1 MRAPANVTCRPIVT
15 SNGTIGKA
23 RHLVDAAM
31 ELEGWPAIDVLRWAV
46 DRFADRLV
54 LTTAFGPGG
63 CVLIDLVGRHGV
75 AVEVITL
82 DTSLFFEETYE
93 LWRRLEERY
102 DLNIRRVTS
111 AYTLS
116 DQAGTYGDSL
126 WEKNPDLCCA
136 IRKIAPIK
144 RELSR
149 VDAWITSIR
158 RSQTPQRAGTSVVE
172 WDRGFEVA
180 KINPLA
186 HWSKERVWDYLCEHD
201 VPFNPLHRQGYPSI
215 GCWPC
220 TKPVAGGEGDRS
232 GRWKNWAKDECG
244 LHLKPTSAD
253 CPVKALRELA
263 ADVRS

>member
-1 MRAPANVTCRPIVT
+1 MVT
-15 SNGTIGKA
+15 SNGTNGKA
-23 RHLVDAAM
+23 RSLANAALK
-31 ELEGWPAIDVLRWAV
+31 LEGRPAIDVIRWAV
-46 DRFADRLV
+46 DRYGDRLT

-63 CVLIDLVGRHGV
+63 CVLIDLVGRHRLPV
-75 AVEVITL
+75 DIFTL

-93 LWRRLEERY
+93 LWRRLEARY
-102 DLNIRRVTS
+102 GLSIRRVTP

-116 DQAGTYGDSL
+116 DQANTYGDRL
-126 WEKNPDLCCA
+126 WEQNPDLCCA

-158 RSQTPQRAGTSVVE
+158 RSQTAQRAGTQVVE
-172 WDRGFEVA
+172 WDRSFEVA

-186 HWSKERVWDYLCEHD
+186 RWTKEDVWDYLSEYD

-220 TKPVAGGEGDRS
+220 TKPVANGEGDRS
-232 GRWKNWAKDECG
+232 GRWRNWAKDECG
-244 LHLKPTSAD
+244 LHLKSAAVAL
-253 CPVKALRELA
+253 PVQDVPSMA
-263 ADVRS
+263 ANGKS